1 VRKNHKGVHC
11 VILNEVKNLETLRS
25 LSLPQNDIF
34 HRLKRKEKLIMNFS
48 KNKKLLS
55 AAVIC
60 LSLISLSQPCW
71 AQAYKIEK
79 DVLNGGI
86 KEISSDAYSAWSSVG
101 QAVTGNMEGGE
112 YILMGGFWSAF
123 TYFVSGDANN
133 DEMVNSADVV
143 YLINY
148 LYIDG
153 PPPVA
158 LPSGDV
164 NCDGKIDA
172 SDVVYLINYLF
183 IHGPAPKMC
192 DP

>member
-1 VRKNHKGVHC
+1 VWKNHKSRLR
-11 VILNEVKNLETLRS
+11 VILSKAKNLEILRS

-48 KNKKLLS
+48 KNKIKKLLS
-55 AAVIC
+55 AAGIC

-79 DVLNGGI
+79 DILNGGI
-86 KEISSDAYSAWSSVG
+86 QGISSGAYSAWSSVG
-101 QAVTGNMEGGE
+101 QPVTDNMQGGN
-112 YILMGGFWSAF
+112 YVLMGGFWSAF
-123 TYFVSGDANN
+123 TYFVAGDANS
-133 DEMVNSADVV
+133 DEKVNSADVV

-148 LYIDG
+148 LYIGG

-164 NCDGKIDA
+164 NCDGKINA

-183 IHGPAPKMC
+183 IH
-192 DP
+192 